1 GGNLVLAEGATPTLS
16 TGAGTAG
23 NILISG
29 STDGTAGAAVETL
42 TAIAGTGNVSFVGPV
57 GSGTRLGAITIS
69 SATDL
74 GFSGSV
80 SVASLAQSAG
90 TGTTTL
96 NGAVNTNGAGGVSLA
111 GTNLAVNAGITTTGG
126 GAVTITESGTVTT
139 AAAGDISSGAGVD
152 IVSGGA
158 FSSAGDI
165 AGTTVS
171 LTGVGLTNTGTITGT
186 TSVTVDAGTGTLT
199 NSGGTVT
206 NGTGTSAPIALK
218 GDSMALAGGTIT
230 GHAALVTLTSGTV
243 ARTIGLGA
251 GSGLLLTQAD
261 LDSVTTTGGLMIG
274 DPAHTGDI
282 VVGGTINPLA
292 GASGGFTINNGY
304 DLSGGPTVGRIRD
317 SGAGLIDVADDVMLR
332 SYGDIGDSTTP
343 VHIGSNAISLITSSE
358 AGNAFTY
365 IGKIGA
371 LVLSG
376 VNSPGGQVFYS
387 ATGPISQSGP
397 IAAGALHAIVTG
409 AGGITLQDNLNTV
422 TNLYLEAP
430 GLLAYHQNAAYTVV
444 EAKGSGMDFSSAG
457 NLNLA
462 PVTGSGPLNVD
473 AGTGDVLL
481 TTTGLG
487 SAISVTG
494 PGKVVA
500 GNIKFKSANAV
511 NLSGGSNVL
520 NPGVSNDLSI
530 KASGNLEVD
539 TVSMKVSGGT
549 AIAGLGQSLKNDAVI
564 ETGGLLSIKTSGDL
578 TLEGGTATTSD
589 GTAQAQAN
597 AFLRADK
604 LDLKVGG
611 NFYINGGTANLG
623 GGEANASSIV
633 FVKSGKGFDV
643 TGDFVLTGGTIT
655 GSGTKATALAV
666 FDPELALE
674 IKTGGSVAVVG
685 GTSPSS
691 SANLLALASI
701 QNEGPINFTIAGSG
715 SFVHPD
721 AAVAALLGPG
731 VSGGLIVAGGKG
743 SGLYDVY
750 DNPVTANVYPIT
762 YRFTGG
768 GAFTVITDMTNH
780 SVGIVKSRTAIGVD
794 ESLLG
799 YINFSI
805 NTETIAQSRRGAT
818 DQGNY
823 KRKIAG
829 QCS

>member
-1 GGNLVLAEGATPTLS
+1 TVTS
-16 TGAGTAG
+16 
-23 NILISG
+23 
-29 STDGTAGAAVETL
+29 AAD
-42 TAIAGTGNVSFVGPV
+42 VGF
-57 GSGTRLGAITIS
+57 A
-69 SATDL
+69 
-74 GFSGSV
+74 GSV
-80 SVASLAQSAG
+80 NAGSLLQSAG

-96 NGAVNTNGAGGVSLA
+96 NGAVITTGAGGVSLS
-111 GTNLAVNAGITTTGG
+111 GTNLVVNAGITTIGG

-139 AAAGDISSGAGVD
+139 AAAGDISSGVGVSIAG
-152 IVSGGA
+152 GGA
-158 FSSAGDI
+158 LSSAGDI
-165 AGTTVS
+165 SGTTVS

-199 NSGGTVT
+199 NSGGTII
-206 NGTGTSAPIALK
+206 NGVAGSTAPIVLK
-218 GDSMALAGGTIT
+218 GDSMVLAGGTIT

-243 ARTIGLGA
+243 ARTIRVGAAAAGAELG
-251 GSGLLLTQAD
+251 LTQAE
-261 LDSVTTTGGLMIG
+261 LNVPTTTGGLMIG

-282 VVGGTINPLA
+282 IVGGTINPLA

-304 DLSGGPTVGRIRD
+304 DGGAGGPTVGRIVD
-317 SGAGLIDVADDVMLR
+317 SGAGLIDVADNVMLR
-332 SYGDIGDSTTP
+332 SYGDIGDAVTP
-343 VHIGSNAISLITSSE
+343 VHVGSNAISLITSSE

-376 VNSPGGQVFYS
+376 VNSPGGQVFYT

-397 IAAGALHAIVTG
+397 IAAGALHATVTG

-430 GLLAYHQNAAYTVV
+430 GALAYYQDAAYTIV

-473 AGTGDVLL
+473 AGTGDILL
-481 TTTGLG
+481 STTGG
-487 SAISVTG
+487 ASAISVTG
-494 PGKVVA
+494 PGKVLA
-500 GNIKFKSANAV
+500 KNIKFTSANAV
-511 NLSGGSNVL
+511 NFSGGSNAL
-520 NPGVSNDLSI
+520 NPGVSNDLLV
-530 KASGNLEVD
+530 KTTGDLEVD
-539 TVSMKVSGGT
+539 AVSMNVTGGT
-549 AIAGLGQSLKNDAVI
+549 AIAGLGQNLKNDAVI
-564 ETGGLLSIKTSGDL
+564 ETAGVLKITTTGDL
-578 TLEGGTATTSD
+578 TLDGGTATTSD
-589 GTAQAQAN
+589 DTAKAHAN
-597 AFLRADK
+597 AFLSADK
-604 LDLKVGG
+604 LNLKVGG
-611 NFYINGGTANLG
+611 NFYINGGTANLT
-623 GGEANASSIV
+623 GGEANVSSIV

-643 TGDFVLTGGTIT
+643 TGDFVLTGGTIAGT
-655 GSGTKATALAV
+655 GAKATALAV
-666 FDPELALE
+666 FDPELTLE

-685 GTSPSS
+685 GTVPSA

-701 QNEGPINFTIAGSG
+701 QNAGPIDFTIDGAGT
-715 SFVHPD
+715 FTHPD

-731 VSGGLIVAGGKG
+731 ISGGLIVAGGKG
-743 SGLYDVY
+743 SGLYDVF

-768 GAFTVITDMTNH
+768 GAFTVITDLPNH
-780 SVGIVKSRTAIGVD
+780 SVGLVKSRTAIGVD
-794 ESLLG
+794 ESLMG